1 MIAERLAVSVTL
13 FVAILM
19 WDGNSKVEW
28 SNTEKGTAERWGKN
42 VVRSSYRAMNL
53 TVMEPD
59 GSNSG
64 IFCYMNQ

>member
-1 MIAERLAVSVTL
+1 MIAERLAVSMTL
-13 FVAILM
+13 FMAILM
-19 WDGNSKVEW
+19 WDGNSEVAW
-28 SNTEKGTAERWGKN
+28 SNTKKGTAERWGKN
-42 VVRSSYRAMNL
+42 VVRSSFRAMDL